1 MHRFNIFSG
10 KRSWMAPFFTI
21 WTGQA
26 FSLLGSQL
34 VQFALIWWLTKTTGS
49 ATVLATASLVGLL
62 PQVLLSPMAGAMVD
76 RWNRRVI
83 MMLSDGTVALATLA
97 LAGLFLSGRVEIWQ
111 VYLAMLVRSMAGS
124 FHWPAMQASTSLM
137 VPKENLARVQ
147 GVNQI
152 LMGGMNIASAP
163 MGALLLEFLP
173 VHGVLAI
180 DVVTALLA
188 ILLLVFIPVPQ
199 PVVPGGAGQAAAH
212 TSVWGDL
219 KAGLLY
225 VKGWSGLVMILVI
238 ATIINLVLNPGFALL
253 PLLVTGHFRGE
264 ALQLAWMQS
273 AWGVGVMGGGLLL
286 SVWGGFRRR
295 ILTSLLGLLLI
306 GGGSLVVG
314 VTPSSAFLL
323 ALAAMFLMGVGNP
336 ITNGPLM
343 AVVQAC
349 VAPEMQGRVFT
360 LIISTATAMTPLG
373 LLIAGPLADLYGVQ
387 MWFIIGGVVTA
398 LMGVVGYFIPAIVH
412 IEDGRHP
419 AEEGI
424 PDAKSLAPTPGD

>member
-1 MHRFNIFSG
+1 MQNIQISSLR
-10 KRSWMAPFFTI
+10 KSWIAPFFAV

-62 PQVLLSPMAGAMVD
+62 PQVLLSPVAGAMVD
-76 RWNRRVI
+76 RWSRRAI
-83 MMLSDGTVALATLA
+83 MMLSDGIVALATLA
-97 LAGLFLSGRVEIWQ
+97 LAGLFLSGRVEIWH
-111 VYLAMLVRSMAGS
+111 VYLAMLVRAMAGS

-163 MGALLLEFLP
+163 LGALLLELLP
-173 VHGVLAI
+173 IHGVLAI
-180 DVVTALLA
+180 DVGTALLA
-188 ILLLVFIPVPQ
+188 ILPLVFIPVPQ
-199 PVVPGGAGQAAAH
+199 PVVHREVGQASTR

-225 VKGWSGLVMILVI
+225 VKGWPGLVMILVM

-253 PLLVTGHFRGE
+253 PLLVTDHFRGE

-273 AWGVGVMGGGLLL
+273 AWGLGVMGGGLLL

-295 ILTSLLGLLLI
+295 ILTSLVGLLLI
-306 GGGSLVVG
+306 GSGSLVVG
-314 VTPSSAFLL
+314 VSPSSGFLL

-387 MWFIIGGVVTA
+387 MWFIIGGMVTA
-398 LMGVVGYFIPAIVH
+398 LMGAAGYFIPAIVN

-419 AEEGI
+419 AAGERLG
-424 PDAKSLAPTPGD
+424 AKSPAPTPGD

>member
-1 MHRFNIFSG
+1 MHRFNTTTE
-10 KRSWMAPFFTI
+10 KRSWMAPFFAI

-26 FSLLGSQL
+26 FSLLGSQI

-62 PQVLLSPMAGAMVD
+62 PQVLLGPVAGAMVD
-76 RWNRRVI
+76 RWSRRAV
-83 MMLSDGTVALATLA
+83 MLLSDGTVALVTLA
-97 LAGLFLSGRVEIWQ
+97 LAGLFLSERVEIWH
-111 VYLAMLVRSMAGS
+111 VYLVMFLRSMAGS

-137 VPKENLARVQ
+137 VPKENLSRVQ

-163 MGALLLEFLP
+163 LGALLLEYLP
-173 VHGVLAI
+173 IHGVLAI
-180 DVVTALLA
+180 DIGTAMVAMLP
-188 ILLLVFIPVPQ
+188 LVFISIPQ
-199 PVVPGGAGQAAAH
+199 PLAGGETGLAS
-212 TSVWGDL
+212 TSKSVWGDL

-225 VKGWSGLVMILVI
+225 VKGWPGLVMIGVI

-253 PLLVTGHFRGE
+253 PLLVTGHFKG
-264 ALQLAWMQS
+264 AAMQLAWMQS

-295 ILTSLLGLLLI
+295 ILTSLMGLLII

-314 VTPSSAFLL
+314 VSPSSAFLL
-323 ALAAMFLMGVGNP
+323 ALAAMFMMGVGNP
-336 ITNGPLM
+336 ITNGPLF

-360 LIISTATAMTPLG
+360 LLISTASAMTPLG

-387 MWFIIGGVVTA
+387 IWFIIGGCVTA
-398 LMGVVGYFIPAIVH
+398 LMGVVGYYIPAIVH

-419 AEEGI
+419 GVAEAPGT
-424 PDAKSLAPTPGD
+424 KSLAPSAAD

>member
-1 MHRFNIFSG
+1 MQRFSLFNN
-10 KRSWMAPFFTI
+10 KRSWMAPFFAI

-62 PQVLLSPMAGAMVD
+62 PQVLLSPVAGAMVD
-76 RWNRRVI
+76 RWSRRAV
-83 MMLSDGTVALATLA
+83 MMLSDGTVALTTLA
-97 LAGLFLSGRVEIWQ
+97 LAGLFLSGRVEIWH
-111 VYLAMLVRSMAGS
+111 VYLAMLLRSMAGS

-163 MGALLLEFLP
+163 LGALLLELLP
-173 VHGVLAI
+173 VQGVLAI
-180 DVVTALLA
+180 DVGTALLA
-188 ILLLVFIPVPQ
+188 ILPLVFISVPQ
-199 PVVPGGAGQAAAH
+199 PAVQGQAGQDSSR
-212 TSVWGDL
+212 TSVWEDL
-219 KAGLLY
+219 KAGLIY
-225 VKGWSGLVMILVI
+225 VKGWPGLVMILVI

-253 PLLVTGHFRGE
+253 PLLVTGHFKAG

-314 VTPSSAFLL
+314 VSPSSAFLL
-323 ALAAMFLMGVGNP
+323 ALAAMFVMGVGNP

-360 LIISTATAMTPLG
+360 LIISTASAMTPLG
-373 LLIAGPLADLYGVQ
+373 LLIAGPLAELYGVQ
-387 MWFIIGGVVTA
+387 MWFITGGVVTA
-398 LMGVVGYFIPAIVH
+398 LMGAVSYFIPAIIH

-419 AEEGI
+419 AANDTPGVQT
-424 PDAKSLAPTPGD
+424 LAPTPGD

>member
-1 MHRFNIFSG
+1 
-10 KRSWMAPFFTI
+10 
-21 WTGQA
+21 
-26 FSLLGSQL
+26 
-34 VQFALIWWLTKTTGS
+34 V
-49 ATVLATASLVGLL
+49 
-62 PQVLLSPMAGAMVD
+62 
-76 RWNRRVI
+76 
-83 MMLSDGTVALATLA
+83 
-97 LAGLFLSGRVEIWQ
+97 
-111 VYLAMLVRSMAGS
+111 
-124 FHWPAMQASTSLM
+124 
-137 VPKENLARVQ
+137 VQ
-147 GVNQI
+147 G
-152 LMGGMNIASAP
+152 
-163 MGALLLEFLP
+163 E
-173 VHGVLAI
+173 
-180 DVVTALLA
+180 
-188 ILLLVFIPVPQ
+188 
-199 PVVPGGAGQAAAH
+199 AGQAAAR

-219 KAGLLY
+219 KAGLMY

-253 PLLVTGHFRGE
+253 PLLVTDHFKGE

-314 VTPSSAFLL
+314 VSPSSAFLL
-323 ALAAMFLMGVGNP
+323 ALAAMFVMGVGNP

-398 LMGVVGYFIPAIVH
+398 LMGVAGYFIPAIVH

-419 AEEGI
+419 AEEKTSG
-424 PDAKSLAPTPGD
+424 AQTLATTPGD